1 MISRFARRREET
13 EITGYRERYVE
24 WLTLDGVGCATLPL
38 LLDGFCQFLNGEG
51 FAVRRCNLATETIH
65 PLMTGTR
72 YVWYDEAIE
81 PGPLNPAVVV
91 ARRQYRIGSALID
104 EVFFNSGSQH
114 SAQYLASPF
123 HQVELHGELCQ
134 DITAVGTA
142 QPYPVFDD
150 LAAIGCTN
158 YFGLKLVS
166 FASMLNKI
174 SLATAR
180 PGGLEPARRDDLRWS
195 LRLLALHIDTLI
207 EANVKNTLARVYVG
221 RDPGRRVCEG
231 MISVGA
237 LVSLDAAIW
246 FSDLRGF
253 TAISENLTAQALV
266 EGLNSYFEVVVGA
279 IYASGGEV
287 LKYIGDAIL
296 AVFPVASFADSRAAC
311 AAALAAARDSS
322 ARLVGLNTQ
331 RRAHGSP
338 EFAHGIGLHL
348 GEAQYGNIGSR
359 ERLDFTVIG
368 REVNLASRVEG
379 LCKETGEEILCS
391 AAFAALCA
399 STRPVRSFRLKGFA
413 EPMMIHAA

>member
-1 MISRFARRREET
+1 
-13 EITGYRERYVE
+13 
-24 WLTLDGVGCATLPL
+24 
-38 LLDGFCQFLNGEG
+38 LLDAFCKFLNAEG

-65 PLMTGTR
+65 PLMTGSR

-81 PGPLNPAVVV
+81 PGPLNPSVIV
-91 ARRQYRIGSALID
+91 ARRQYRVGAALID

-114 SAQYLASPF
+114 TAQYLASPF
-123 HQVELHGELCQ
+123 YQVELHGELFAH
-134 DITAVGTA
+134 IGPPGVT

-150 LAAIGCTN
+150 LAAIGCTS

-166 FASMLNKI
+166 FADMLNKI

-180 PGGLEPARRDDLRWS
+180 PGGLELERCDDLRWS

-207 EANVKNTLARVYVG
+207 ESNIKNTLARVYVG
-221 RDPGRRVCEG
+221 RDPGQRVCDG

-253 TAISENLTAQALV
+253 TSISESLSSEELV

-279 IYASGGEV
+279 IYAHGGEV

-296 AVFPVASFADSRAAC
+296 AVFPVASFSDNREAC
-311 AAALAAARDSS
+311 EAALAAARSS
-322 ARLVGLNTQ
+322 TAALVDLNELRARGGAPAFT
-331 RRAHGSP
+331 HGV
-338 EFAHGIGLHL
+338 GLHL
-348 GEAQYGNIGSR
+348 GKAQYGNIGSK

-391 AAFAALCA
+391 GALAECCAGTRSLGSFA
-399 STRPVRSFRLKGFA
+399 LKGFG
-413 EPMMIHAA
+413 EPVLIHAAC

>member
-1 MISRFARRREET
+1 MVSHIAQRRQET
-13 EITGYRERYVE
+13 EISGYRERYLE
-24 WLTLDGVGCATLPL
+24 WLTLDGASLGSLPL
-38 LLDGFCQFLNGEG
+38 LLDGFCQFLNAEG

-65 PLMTGTR
+65 PLMSGTR

-81 PGPLNPAVVV
+81 PGPINPAVIV
-91 ARRQYRIGSALID
+91 ARRQYRVGAALID

-123 HQVELHGELCQ
+123 HQVELHGELCEA
-134 DITAVGTA
+134 IAPAGAA

-150 LAAIGCTN
+150 LAAIGCTS

-166 FASMLNKI
+166 FAAMLNKI

-180 PGGLEPARRDDLRWS
+180 PGGLEPARHDDLRWS

-207 EANVKNTLARVYVG
+207 ESNIKNTLARVYVG

-237 LVSLDAAIW
+237 VVSLEAAIW

-253 TAISENLTAQALV
+253 TTISENLSAEELV

-279 IYASGGEV
+279 IYANGGEV

-296 AVFPVASFADSRAAC
+296 AVFPVASFADSKAAC
-311 AAALAAARDSS
+311 ESALTAARNSTAGLSDLNAQRS
-322 ARLVGLNTQ
+322 AQGTP
-331 RRAHGSP
+331 G
-338 EFAHGIGLHL
+338 FAHGIGLHL
-348 GEAQYGNIGSR
+348 GEAQYGNIGSK

-368 REVNLASRVEG
+368 REVNFASRVEG
-379 LCKETGEEILCS
+379 LCKEVGEEILCS
-391 AAFAALCA
+391 AAFAACCVA
-399 STRPVRSFRLKGFA
+399 TRPVGSFRLKGFA
-413 EPMMIHAA
+413 EPVMIHAA

>member
-1 MISRFARRREET
+1 MGGRKGAMISTF
-13 EITGYRERYVE
+13 RERYVD
-24 WLTLDGVGCATLPL
+24 WLTIEGVRLATLPL
-38 LLDGFCQFLNGEG
+38 LLDGFCQFLNVEG
-51 FAVRRCNLATETIH
+51 FAVRRCNLETETIH

-72 YVWYDEAIE
+72 YVWYDVAIE
-81 PGPLNPAVVV
+81 PGPLNPAVIV
-91 ARRQYRIGSALID
+91 ARRQYRIGAALID
-104 EVFFNSGSQH
+104 EVFFNSSSQQ

-123 HQVELHGELCQ
+123 HQIEQRGELCQ
-134 DITAVGTA
+134 DIAPVGAA

-166 FASMLNKI
+166 FAAMLNKI

-180 PGGLEPARRDDLRWS
+180 AGGLEPGRRDDLRWS

-207 EANVKNTLARVYVG
+207 ESNVKNTLARVYVG

-237 LVSLDAAIW
+237 VVSLEAAIW

-253 TAISENLTAQALV
+253 TAISENLTAEELV

-279 IYASGGEV
+279 IYACGGEV

-311 AAALAAARDSS
+311 EAALAAARESS
-322 ARLVGLNTQ
+322 GRLAGLNAQ
-331 RRAHGSP
+331 RSAQGSP

-368 REVNLASRVEG
+368 RQVNLASRVEG
-379 LCKETGEEILCS
+379 LCKEIGEEILCS
-391 AAFAALCA
+391 SAFAACCA
-399 STRPVRSFRLKGFA
+399 STRPVGSFRLKGIA
-413 EPMMIHAA
+413 EPIMIHAA

>member
-1 MISRFARRREET
+1 MISRLGQRRQET
-13 EITGYRERYVE
+13 EISGYRERYVE
-24 WLTLDGVGCATLPL
+24 WLTLEGASFASLPL
-38 LLDGFCQFLNGEG
+38 LLDGFCQFLNAEG

-65 PLMTGTR
+65 PLMTATR

-81 PGPLNPAVVV
+81 PGPLNPAVIV
-91 ARRQYRIGSALID
+91 ARRQYRIGAALID

-123 HQVELHGELCQ
+123 HQVELHGELSQ
-134 DITAVGTA
+134 NIAAGGVA

-166 FASMLNKI
+166 FAAMLNKI

-180 PGGLEPARRDDLRWS
+180 LGGLEPARRDDLRWS

-207 EANVKNTLARVYVG
+207 ESNIKDTLARVYVG
-221 RDPGRRVCEG
+221 NDPGRRVCEG

-237 LVSLDAAIW
+237 VVSLEAAIW

-253 TAISENLTAQALV
+253 TVISETLTAEELV
-266 EGLNSYFEVVVGA
+266 GGLNSYFEIVVSA

-311 AAALAAARDSS
+311 EAALAAARNCSIG
-322 ARLVGLNTQ
+322 LTGLNAQ
-331 RRAHGSP
+331 REAQGSP
-338 EFAHGIGLHL
+338 EFTHGIGLHL

-368 REVNLASRVEG
+368 REVNIASRVEG

-391 AAFAALCA
+391 AALAKCCA
-399 STRPVRSFRLKGFA
+399 STRPIGSFRLKGIA
-413 EPMMIHAA
+413 EPMMLHAA

>member
-1 MISRFARRREET
+1 MDGA
-13 EITGYRERYVE
+13 G
-24 WLTLDGVGCATLPL
+24 LTTLPL
-38 LLDGFCQFLNGEG
+38 LLDGFCKFLNAQG
-51 FAVRRCNLATETIH
+51 FAVRRCNLATETLH

-72 YVWYDEAIE
+72 YVWYDEAVE
-81 PGPLNPAVVV
+81 PGPLNPAVIV
-91 ARRQYRIGSALID
+91 ARQQYRIGAALID

-114 SAQYLASPF
+114 SAQYLVSPF
-123 HQVELHGELCQ
+123 HQVEILGELDQ
-134 DITAVGTA
+134 DIAPVGA
-142 QPYPVFDD
+142 LQPYPVFED
-150 LAAIGCTN
+150 LAAIGCTS

-166 FASMLNKI
+166 FAAMLNKI

-180 PGGLEPARRDDLRWS
+180 PGGLELGHRDDLRWS

-221 RDPGRRVCEG
+221 RDPGQRVCDG

-237 LVSLDAAIW
+237 LVSLEAAIW

-253 TAISENLTAQALV
+253 TVISENLTAEELV

-279 IYASGGEV
+279 IYENGGEV

-311 AAALAAARDSS
+311 EAALTAARDST
-322 ARLVGLNTQ
+322 ARLAGLNAQ
-331 RRAHGSP
+331 RSAQGSP
-338 EFAHGIGLHL
+338 EFTHGIGLHL
-348 GEAQYGNIGSR
+348 GAAQYGNIGSR

-379 LCKETGEEILCS
+379 LCKEADEEILCS
-391 AAFAALCA
+391 AVFAAGCA
-399 STRPVRSFRLKGFA
+399 GTKPVGLFRLKGFA
-413 EPMMIHAA
+413 KPMMIHAA